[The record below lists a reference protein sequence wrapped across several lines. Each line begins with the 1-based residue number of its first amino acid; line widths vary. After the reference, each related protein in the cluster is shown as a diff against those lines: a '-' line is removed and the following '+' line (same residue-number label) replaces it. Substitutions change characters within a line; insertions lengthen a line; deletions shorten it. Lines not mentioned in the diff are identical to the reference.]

1 MQILYQ
7 NLIIIITNLILTII
21 LIALYDLRKNKHQ
34 LFLKINNLKINIINK
49 DNWKSESNIL
59 TDTTKEINIDFI
71 ITIYNNINNYN
82 NISNIKLYKRKKFK
96 YKLLNNYNLN
106 ISDISKSISGF
117 KTYEK
122 LKYVYLLPLEL
133 KEFNVTIKLTKEE
146 YLNQKK
152 EPIYIMYNERLKMK
166 KINIS
171 KYLRKK

>member
-1 MQILYQ
+1 MHILYQ
-7 NLIIIITNLILTII
+7 YLIIIITNLILTII
-21 LIALYDLRKNKHQ
+21 LLILYDLIKNKHQ

-49 DNWKSESNIL
+49 DNWKSESNII
-59 TDTTKEINIDFI
+59 TDSTKEINIDFI
-71 ITIYNNINNYN
+71 LNIYNNKNNYN

-96 YKLLNNYNLN
+96 YKLLDNYNLN

-122 LKYVYLLPLEL
+122 LKYLYLLPFEL

-146 YLNQKK
+146 YLREKK
-152 EPIYIMYNERLKMK
+152 EPIYIIYNERLKIK